1 MVSNRIHKICNSSVL
16 RPTPVL
22 SKIIISASD
31 IGKRF
36 FWAENSHNSI
46 APCNCLVLSRH
57 VNLASEKNSGR
68 CAKNCRLRA

>member
-1 MVSNRIHKICNSSVL
+1 ML

-22 SKIIISASD
+22 HKIIIPDSD
-31 IGKRF
+31 IAKD
-36 FWAENSHNSI
+36 FWVENSHNSI

-68 CAKNCRLRA
+68 CAKTVLYVHET